1 MDGGSQRE
9 GRVAVEGV
17 QNFVLDLTDG
27 VAVKD
32 PALDLLLEL
41 FGRQRNR
48 LRPFNKQTIH

>member
-48 LRPFNKQTIH
+48 LHPFNKQTIH